1 MINEIQKV
9 RLADLMFSD
18 LNFYKKSS
26 LMHVC
31 NKYWQPKHISPS
43 FSFCSP
49 RFYLIHLRSRF
60 GSATP
65 DSNGKDLHF
74 LEGFG
79 GHKPFRGKFSR
90 KFPELEEKL

>member
-31 NKYWQPKHISPS
+31 NKYWHSKHISPS
-43 FSFCSP
+43 FPFCSP

-79 GHKPFRGKFSR
+79 GHKPFTGRFSR
-90 KFPELEEKL
+90 KFP